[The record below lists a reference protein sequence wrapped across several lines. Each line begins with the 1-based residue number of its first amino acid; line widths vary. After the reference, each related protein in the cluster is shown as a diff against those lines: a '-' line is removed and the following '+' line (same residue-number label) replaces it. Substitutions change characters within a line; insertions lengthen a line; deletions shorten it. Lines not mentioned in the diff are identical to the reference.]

1 MFGVSTFCL
10 HTVPLPAALNRL
22 CEITDYIEIMDDGPH
37 HVESAD
43 LLRNYSAR
51 YSFHA
56 PSRGVNIASLLE
68 PIRRASVEV
77 LGHCFEVAAEVNA
90 PVIIHPGYFAWP
102 AERSRAEQQ
111 LRTSLAELNRLK
123 AEYGIEFFVENMG
136 NWDYFF
142 LKTPVELSLIDG
154 SGLALDVGHA
164 NQNQCLSEFLAEP
177 ARHYHLHDNKGTE
190 DTHSEIGTG
199 TIDFSN
205 VMCAVQKSGITPI
218 IEVSTFDA
226 VRNSIL
232 RLESE

>member
-10 HTVPLPAALNRL
+10 HNLPLPKALDR
-22 CEITDYIEIMDDGPH
+22 ITEVTNYIEIMDDGPH
-37 HVESAD
+37 HVESAE

-77 LGHCFEVAAEVNA
+77 IGHCFAVAAEVNA

-102 AERSRAEQQ
+102 VERSRAEQQ
-111 LRTSLAELNRLK
+111 LRISLAELNRLK
-123 AEYGIEFFVENMG
+123 SEYGIDFFVENMG
-136 NWDYFF
+136 NWDYFL
-142 LKTPVELSLIDG
+142 LKKPDDLCLIDG
-154 SGLALDVGHA
+154 SGFALDVGHA
-164 NQNQCLSEFLAEP
+164 NQNNCLSEFLVHP
-177 ARHYHLHDNKGTE
+177 AGHYHLHDNKGIE

-199 TIDFSN
+199 TINFSE
-205 VMCAVQKSGITPI
+205 VMCAVRKSRVIPI
-218 IEVSTFDA
+218 IEVATFDA

-232 RLESE
+232 RLESG